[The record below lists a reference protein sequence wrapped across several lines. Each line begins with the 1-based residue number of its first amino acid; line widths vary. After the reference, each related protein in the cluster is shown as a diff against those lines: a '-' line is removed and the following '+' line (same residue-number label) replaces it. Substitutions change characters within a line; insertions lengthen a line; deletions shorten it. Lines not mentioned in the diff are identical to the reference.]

1 MDYDEYQQCIQI
13 LQTSTPSFC
22 PQKTIEAKIRC
33 LDTFRNKG
41 SIVSL
46 YPLLPFLKDP
56 NDSIRYT
63 VADTMVHLFRKFT
76 SPHNLYE
83 SLKYLEITTDDI
95 EYYQHAFPQDIHL
108 YLFAIASSSSNGYVR
123 EAAITALTATR
134 RPEALPYILLRLG
147 DWVLPVRATAEA
159 ALGTFFHSEYRDTF
173 LHQLLLVEWLS
184 RVERV
189 DLSGI
194 QDEIYNFVISE
205 ELIEQFYKKLIIIG
219 DKVRFLYARQYLQKK
234 GLDTRAITLFQT
246 DKNSLVRIELIKY
259 LPQLAV
265 DDQQQLLT
273 RLLADKSAK
282 VRLAAL
288 YAAAPFT
295 NLFLPTILHLLSDT
309 SASVRNLSRFL
320 LRDTSIALAEL
331 YRQRVQE
338 GMLTA
343 GSILGLSEIGTKEDS
358 IIFQR
363 YLSDADATVQLACIT
378 ALYRV
383 DPSLSPQYC
392 LQFLPHP
399 SRKIRNKCLTIL
411 VSRCDNTVLATLRTI
426 YEKGDYKQKR
436 MALRFFSQVGGWQ
449 VLGDLLQSL
458 TDEHEEIQNLGWH
471 FLQRWKDRA
480 VKLFTSPSPAALE
493 RANTLYKQIDT
504 SKSVMKYYREKLWE
518 ELPFFFRR

>member
-1 MDYDEYQQCIQI
+1 MDYDEYKQCIQI

-46 YPLLPFLKDP
+46 YPLLPFLKDS
-56 NDSIRYT
+56 NESIRYT

-76 SPHNLYE
+76 SLHNLYD

-134 RPEALPYILLRLG
+134 RSEALPYILLRLG

-159 ALGTFFHSEYRDTF
+159 ALRTFFHSDYRDTF
-173 LHQLLLVEWLS
+173 LHQLLLAERLS

-194 QDEIYNFVISE
+194 QDEIYAFVVSE
-205 ELIEQFYKKLIIIG
+205 ELTELSYRALINIG
-219 DKVRFLYARQYLQKK
+219 DNIRFLYIRQYLQKK
-234 GLDTRAITLFQT
+234 KLNPVVLQLLQT
-246 DKNSLVRIELIKY
+246 DKNFLVRIELIKY

-265 DDQQQLLT
+265 DDQQRLLT
-273 RLLADKSAK
+273 RLLVDKSSK

-288 YAAAPFT
+288 YTAAPFT
-295 NLFLPTILHLLSDT
+295 DLFLPTILHLLSDT

-320 LRDTSIALAEL
+320 LRDTSIVIAEL
-331 YRQRVQE
+331 YRQRVRE

-343 GSILGLSEIGTKEDS
+343 GSILGLSEVGTKEKRIASYFS
-358 IIFQR
+358 IIYQM
-363 YLSDADATVQLACIT
+363 LIH
-378 ALYRV
+378 LYS
-383 DPSLSPQYC
+383 SL
-392 LQFLPHP
+392 
-399 SRKIRNKCLTIL
+399 
-411 VSRCDNTVLATLRTI
+411 V
-426 YEKGDYKQKR
+426 
-436 MALRFFSQVGGWQ
+436 
-449 VLGDLLQSL
+449 
-458 TDEHEEIQNLGWH
+458 
-471 FLQRWKDRA
+471 
-480 VKLFTSPSPAALE
+480 
-493 RANTLYKQIDT
+493 
-504 SKSVMKYYREKLWE
+504 
-518 ELPFFFRR
+518 